1 MGDIMKLLND
11 TGKEP
16 EEMDFTPEYLGQTIL
31 LVQKGVVNRNTGKK
45 VLAAVFKE
53 NVDPQK
59 YVKENGLEVVTD
71 DGAVRKAIEEV
82 IAANEKSVNEYKSG
96 KEKALQYLVGQS
108 MRALRGKANPQMVTS
123 ILLELLK

>member
-1 MGDIMKLLND
+1 
-11 TGKEP
+11 
-16 EEMDFTPEYLGQTIL
+16 MDFTPEYLGQTIL